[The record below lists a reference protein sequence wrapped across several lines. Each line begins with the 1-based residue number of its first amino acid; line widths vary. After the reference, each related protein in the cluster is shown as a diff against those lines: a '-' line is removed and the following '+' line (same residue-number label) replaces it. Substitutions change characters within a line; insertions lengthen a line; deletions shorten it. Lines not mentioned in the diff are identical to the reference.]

1 METKK
6 ICLKIA
12 SALIITAITVLCSS
26 CSKTGEN
33 RQKSGKNNTLTALSD
48 KTYMSLDNTC
58 IGFGIGKTAEN
69 ERPVDCERLNERY
82 KDCNALFIGE
92 DNNKVYLTFDEG
104 YENGYTAKILDTLK
118 EKKVKAAFFVTY
130 DYVRDNKKLV
140 KRMIDEGHIVG
151 NHTYTHPSMP
161 SKSVS
166 GMKNEV
172 INLHNY
178 VKENFGY
185 EMTLFRFP
193 RGEYS
198 NRALAVVRDCG
209 YKSVF
214 WSFAY
219 VDWKTESQPDKNA
232 AKQKILSKTH
242 NGAVVLLHAVSSTNA
257 EILGD
262 VIDQVREKG
271 YEWSSL

>member
-1 METKK
+1 MKLKK
-6 ICLKIA
+6 LCPKIVLAFAFIA
-12 SALIITAITVLCSS
+12 SIILCSS
-26 CSKTGEN
+26 CSKTGKN
-33 RQKSGKNNTLTALSD
+33 GQKSDKNNTLTALND

-58 IGFGIGKTAEN
+58 IGFGIGKTGEN
-69 ERPVDCERLNERY
+69 ERPCDCENYNIRY

-118 EKKVKAAFFVTY
+118 EKRVKATFFVTY
-130 DYVRDNKKLV
+130 DYVRDNKELV
-140 KRMIDEGHIVG
+140 KRMIDEGHVVG
-151 NHTYTHPSMP
+151 NHSYTHPSMP

-166 GMKNEV
+166 EMKNEV
-172 INLHNY
+172 IKLHNY

-198 NRALAVVRDCG
+198 SRALAVVRDLG

-219 VDWKTESQPDKNA
+219 VDWKTDSQPDKNA

-242 NGAVVLLHAVSSTNA
+242 NGAIILLHAVSSTNA

-262 VIDQVREKG
+262 VIDSVREKG
-271 YEWSSL
+271 YKWSSL